1 MARAEAATFMKR
13 PKQSMRRYTWA
24 LAVAC
29 FLIILLAAPL
39 LFSDRYSRIALQSGA
54 VFAASNNTYSLSS
67 PVRLMSGPTIELES
81 GTLSVP
87 PNRTGLARG
96 GQVIAMLITGGPPM
110 TLDAATF
117 TADFSAREP
126 TFSQDTAGH
135 DVAPLVKALQKMQF
149 NGLVVRDSTVRIKMA
164 DGSVAELQNLD
175 ATIDSKPNGAILASG
190 SFDFHG
196 EKVAFDTVIGA
207 SSDTQGMSR
216 PLSATINGAPLTAT
230 LDGSLMLGENPQ
242 LLSPQ
247 AEFKAADLR
256 AAARW
261 LGVNWPGK
269 EGFGA
274 FRAKGQLEWVGR
286 NIAFQNAV
294 LDLDDNNA
302 SGTFSINFAGVR
314 PTVEGTIGLKALD
327 LTQYWKSAEVAP
339 GTADS
344 LLTIVR
350 RANGLEFPLIQAI
363 DADFRISSDS
373 LTLPATTIGR
383 SAATVSLRSGKMLA
397 DIAELEFEDGTRG
410 GGQIRI
416 DMSGANPNYG
426 VQAKFEVADVARP
439 AQLIFGHPTVQGR
452 GAVTVDLNAT
462 GNTGESLLGSL
473 DGKLYVTLLE
483 GGRVGLDIN
492 KLAEPEGQ
500 PVSSGTWQDVSAR
513 AISVDKLDARFTVNR
528 GVVRTQAA
536 EAVSGARALRA
547 EGTISLIEQSL
558 DMQLAVGDVAKPAAD
573 SPETGTT
580 VLKLKP
586 SEIIHV
592 RGPWSAPAVRTGPPL
607 DKAFQYGPPSP
618 G

>member
-1 MARAEAATFMKR
+1 MKR

-24 LAVAC
+24 LAVLC
-29 FLIILLAAPL
+29 FLVILLAAPL

-54 VFAASNNTYSLSS
+54 VFAASNNSYSLSS

-87 PNRTGLARG
+87 PHRTGLARG

-110 TLDAATF
+110 TLNAATF

-126 TFSQDTAGH
+126 TLSRDTAGN
-135 DVAPLVKALQKMQF
+135 DIAPLVKALQKMQF
-149 NGLVVRDSTVRIKMA
+149 NGLVVRDSTVRMKMA
-164 DGSVAELQNLD
+164 DGSVVELNNVD

-196 EKVAFDTVIGA
+196 EKVSFDTVIGA
-207 SSDTQGMSR
+207 SLDAQGMSR
-216 PLSATINGAPLTAT
+216 PLNASFDGARLTAT

-242 LLSPQ
+242 LLAPQ

-261 LGVNWPGK
+261 LGVNWPGE
-269 EGFGA
+269 EGFGT

-314 PTVEGTIGLKALD
+314 PTVEGTLGLKALD
-327 LTQYWKSAEVAP
+327 LTQYWEGADAAS

-344 LLTIVR
+344 LLTMVR
-350 RANGLEFPLIQAI
+350 RASGLEFPLIQAI
-363 DADFRISSDS
+363 DADFRISSES
-373 LTLPATTIGR
+373 LTLPATAIGR
-383 SAATVSLRSGKMLA
+383 SAATVSLRDGKMLA

-426 VQAKFEVADVARP
+426 IQAKFEAADVARP

-452 GAVTVDLNAT
+452 GAITVDLNAT
-462 GNTGESLLGSL
+462 GNTGESLLQSL

-483 GGRVGLDIN
+483 AGRVGLDIN
-492 KLAEPEGQ
+492 KLAAPESQ
-500 PVSSGTWQDVSAR
+500 PLSTDTWQDVSTQ
-513 AISVDKLDARFTVNR
+513 AISVDKLDARFTVSK
-528 GVVRTQAA
+528 GVFRTQAL
-536 EAVSGARALRA
+536 EAVSGERALRA
-547 EGTISLIEQSL
+547 SGTISLPERSL
-558 DMQLAVGDVAKPAAD
+558 DMQLAVGDVTKPAGE

-607 DKAFQYGPPSP
+607 DKASQYGPPSP

>member
-1 MARAEAATFMKR
+1 MKR

-24 LAVAC
+24 LAILC
-29 FLIILLAAPL
+29 FLVILLAAPL

-87 PNRTGLARG
+87 PHRTGLARG

-110 TLDAATF
+110 TLDSATF

-126 TFSQDTAGH
+126 TFSHDTAGN

-149 NGLVVRDSTVRIKMA
+149 NGLVVRNSTVRMKMV
-164 DGSVAELQNLD
+164 DGSVVELQNVD
-175 ATIDSKPNGAILASG
+175 ATIDSKPSGAILASG

-196 EKVAFDTVIGA
+196 QKVSFDTVIGA
-207 SSDTQGMSR
+207 SLDAQGMSR
-216 PLSATINGAPLTAT
+216 PLNASFNGAPLTAT
-230 LDGSLMLGENPQ
+230 LEGSLMLGENPQ

-247 AEFKAADLR
+247 AEFKAPDLR

-261 LGVNWPGK
+261 LGVNWPGE

-314 PTVEGTIGLKALD
+314 PTVEGTLGLKTLD
-327 LTQYWKSAEVAP
+327 LTQYWKTADAAS

-344 LLTIVR
+344 LLAMVR
-350 RANGLEFPLIQAI
+350 RASGLEFPLIQAI

-383 SAATVSLRSGKMLA
+383 SAATVSLRNGKMLA

-426 VQAKFEVADVARP
+426 LQAKFEAADVAGP
-439 AQLIFGHPTVQGR
+439 AQLVFGHPTVQGR
-452 GAVTVDLNAT
+452 GAITVDLNAT
-462 GNTGESLLGSL
+462 GNTGETLLGSL

-492 KLAEPEGQ
+492 KLAAPESQ
-500 PVSSGTWQDVSAR
+500 PLSIGTWQDVSTR
-513 AISVDKLDARFTVNR
+513 AISVDKLDARFTVSK
-528 GVVRTQAA
+528 GVFRAQAV
-536 EAVSGARALRA
+536 EAVSGERALRA
-547 EGTISLIEQSL
+547 NGTISLPERSL
-558 DMQLAVGDVAKPAAD
+558 DMQLAVGDVTKPAAE

-586 SEIIHV
+586 SEIINV

-607 DKAFQYGPPSP
+607 DKALQYGPPSP

>member
-1 MARAEAATFMKR
+1 MKR
-13 PKQSMRRYTWA
+13 PMQSMRRYTWA
-24 LAVAC
+24 LAVLC
-29 FLIILLAAPL
+29 FLVILLAAPL

-54 VFAASNNTYSLSS
+54 VFAASNNSYSLSS
-67 PVRLMSGPTIELES
+67 PVRLMNGPTIELES

-87 PNRTGLARG
+87 PHRTGLARG

-110 TLDAATF
+110 TLNAATF

-126 TFSQDTAGH
+126 TLSRDTAG
-135 DVAPLVKALQKMQF
+135 DDIAPLVKALQKMQF
-149 NGLVVRDSTVRIKMA
+149 NGLVVRDSTVRMKMA
-164 DGSVAELQNLD
+164 DGSVVELDNVD
-175 ATIDSKPNGAILASG
+175 ATIDSNPNGAILASG

-196 EKVAFDTVIGA
+196 ENVSFETVIGA
-207 SSDTQGMSR
+207 SLDAQGMSR
-216 PLSATINGAPLTAT
+216 PLNASFSGAPLTAT

-242 LLSPQ
+242 LLAPQ

-261 LGVNWPGK
+261 LGVNWPGE

-302 SGTFSINFAGVR
+302 NGTFSINFAGVR
-314 PTVEGTIGLKALD
+314 PTVEGTLGLKALD
-327 LTQYWKSAEVAP
+327 LTQYWKSADPTSGA
-339 GTADS
+339 ADS
-344 LLTIVR
+344 LLTMVR
-350 RANGLEFPLIQAI
+350 RASGLEFPLIQAI

-383 SAATVSLRSGKMLA
+383 SAATVSLRDGKMLA

-426 VQAKFEVADVARP
+426 MQAKFEAADVARP

-452 GAVTVDLNAT
+452 GAITVDLNAT
-462 GNTGESLLGSL
+462 GNTGESLLQSL

-483 GGRVGLDIN
+483 AGRVGLDIN
-492 KLAEPEGQ
+492 KLAAPESQ
-500 PVSSGTWQDVSAR
+500 PLSTGTWREVSTQ
-513 AISVDKLDARFTVNR
+513 AISVDKLDARFTVSK
-528 GVVRTQAA
+528 GVFRTEAA
-536 EAVSGARALRA
+536 EAVSGERALRA
-547 EGTISLIEQSL
+547 SGTISLPERSL
-558 DMQLAVGDVAKPAAD
+558 DMQLAVGDVTKPAAE

-607 DKAFQYGPPSP
+607 DKASQYGPPSP

>member
-1 MARAEAATFMKR
+1 MKR

-24 LAVAC
+24 LAVLC
-29 FLIILLAAPL
+29 FLVILLAAPL

-54 VFAASNNTYSLSS
+54 VFAASNNSYSLSL
-67 PVRLMSGPTIELES
+67 PVRLMSAPTIELES

-87 PNRTGLARG
+87 PHRTGLARG

-110 TLDAATF
+110 TLNAAIF

-126 TFSQDTAGH
+126 TLSRDTAG
-135 DVAPLVKALQKMQF
+135 DDIAPLVKALQKMQF
-149 NGLVVRDSTVRIKMA
+149 NGLVVRDSTVRMKMA
-164 DGSVAELQNLD
+164 DGSVVELDNVD

-196 EKVAFDTVIGA
+196 ESVSFETAIGA
-207 SSDTQGMSR
+207 SLDAQGMSR
-216 PLSATINGAPLTAT
+216 PLNASFSGAPLTAT

-242 LLSPQ
+242 LLAPQ

-256 AAARW
+256 GAARW
-261 LGVNWPGK
+261 LGVNWPGE

-302 SGTFSINFAGVR
+302 NGTFSINFAGVR
-314 PTVEGTIGLKALD
+314 PTVEGTLGLKALD
-327 LTQYWKSAEVAP
+327 LTQYWKSADPAS
-339 GTADS
+339 GTAES
-344 LLTIVR
+344 LLAMVR
-350 RANGLEFPLIQAI
+350 RASGLEFPLIQAI

-383 SAATVSLRSGKMLA
+383 SAATVSLRDGKMLA

-426 VQAKFEVADVARP
+426 MQAKFEAADVARP

-452 GAVTVDLNAT
+452 GAITVDLNAT
-462 GNTGESLLGSL
+462 GNTGESLLQSL

-483 GGRVGLDIN
+483 AGRVGLDIN
-492 KLAEPEGQ
+492 KLAAPESQ
-500 PVSSGTWQDVSAR
+500 PLSTGAWRDVSTQ
-513 AISVDKLDARFTVNR
+513 AISVDKLDARFTVSK
-528 GVVRTQAA
+528 GVFHTQAV
-536 EAVSGARALRA
+536 EAVSGERALRA
-547 EGTISLIEQSL
+547 SGTISLPERSL
-558 DMQLAVGDVAKPAAD
+558 DMQLAVGDVTKPA
-573 SPETGTT
+573 SEGPETGTT

-607 DKAFQYGPPSP
+607 DKAPQFGPPSP